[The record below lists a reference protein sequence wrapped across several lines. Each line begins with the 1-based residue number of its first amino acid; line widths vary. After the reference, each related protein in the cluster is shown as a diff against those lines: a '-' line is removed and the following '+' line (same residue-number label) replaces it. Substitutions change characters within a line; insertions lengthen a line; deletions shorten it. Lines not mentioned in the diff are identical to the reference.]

1 MKNDMITEQKL
12 IEVGHIVCMMTNDQL
27 NELVDV
33 IKYRRNVLKKQAMKL
48 FKAGNK
54 VWFHHKNE
62 MVTGIVHKV
71 IRTRIQVTTDI
82 GGFSCT
88 PTLLKHSIGEEN
100 GKNK

>member
-1 MKNDMITEQKL
+1 MNNEMITEQKL
-12 IEVGHIVCMMTNDQL
+12 IEVGHTVCMMTNDQL

-33 IKYRRNVLKKQAMKL
+33 IKYRRNVLKKQAIKL
-48 FKAGNK
+48 FKAGDE

-71 IRTRIQVTTDI
+71 NRTRIQVTTDI

-88 PTLLKHSIGEEN
+88 PTLLKHSIGEAN